1 MEAHEP
7 TSLEF
12 DFFTVHNKEYAGDDI
27 ILQSSIP
34 SSNVVGCSGIDL
46 RLPRRTR
53 LPKSLRQDM
62 GLEFYKDVVP
72 LCKALQDSTDDNVD
86 LARSLEIMIK
96 PEITAMI

>member
-1 MEAHEP
+1 MDLIEAHEP
-7 TSLEF
+7 TPLEF

-62 GLEFYKDVVP
+62 GLDFYKDVVP
-72 LCKALQDSTDDNVD
+72 LCKTLQDSRDDIHCD
-86 LARSLEIMIK
+86 EK
-96 PEITAMI
+96 G